1 MASPLDIYYQRLEV
15 SNSDLSWLND
25 QLNPSQNYKDP
36 TEAYRDGSLLDAMI
50 TEQWRVNYFKRTLDD
65 QPFPKARFNTTLAM
79 KASFWKDDFCRDFAT
94 GADAQ
99 KITVVKDKVFNY
111 NGYEFEVD
119 CRCKWDIWR
128 DDFGFGGDI
137 KSTIAKTQSEFEA
150 ACYHFKYPRQ
160 RAYYMRLQE
169 SERDVLIGVS
179 KIKPHRVFKIFINRN
194 SEFYKTGEKEMLEL
208 LFRWH
213 LLYGRDKSNI

>member
-1 MASPLDIYYQRLEV
+1 MASPPDTYYLRPEV
-15 SNSDLSWLND
+15 SNSDLGWLQS
-25 QLNPSQNYKDP
+25 QLNPSDRYSDP

-65 QPFPKARFNTTLAM
+65 QPFPKARFNTIVAM
-79 KASFWKDDFCRDFAT
+79 KASFWKDEFCRDFAT

-128 DDFGFGGDI
+128 DDLGWGSDI
-137 KSTIAKTQSEFEA
+137 KSTAAKNQTEFEA
-150 ACYHFKYPRQ
+150 ACYHFNYDRQ
-160 RAYYMRLQE
+160 RYLYMQLE
-169 SERDVLIGVS
+169 NSERDVLIGVS
-179 KIKPHRVFKIFINRN
+179 KIKPHRIFKVFINRN
-194 SEFYKTGEKEMLEL
+194 SEFYKSGERKATEL

-213 LLYGRDKSNI
+213 LLYGKDKSCV